1 MTTLQFIGDFAE
13 FKIVELNTETASYLV
28 NQPPSTSDIQQ
39 LLLKSKPKVFR
50 GFKMNTSIIHKDD
63 IYDIDELDNVFYGIK
78 RIPTK
83 KKTLLFYGIVW
94 KEDYKREMEFN
105 EDQSVHDIPLDVMEY
120 RFSNKVKFNLIN
132 IPKTTHLTPSDNL
145 VIENAAIQYP
155 NTHIIELIARR
166 NDH

>member
-1 MTTLQFIGDFAE
+1 MTILQLIGDFAE
-13 FKIVELNTETASYLV
+13 FKIVELDTETASNLV
-28 NQPPSTSDIQQ
+28 NHPPSTADIQH
-39 LLLKSKPKVFR
+39 LLFKSKPKVFR

-63 IYDIDELDNVFYGIK
+63 TYEIDELDNVFYGIK
-78 RIPTK
+78 RITTK

-94 KEDYKREMEFN
+94 KQDYKREMEFD
-105 EDQSVHDIPLDVMEY
+105 EDQTIYDLPLDVTEY

-132 IPKTTHLTPSDNL
+132 IPKTTHLNPSENL

>member
-1 MTTLQFIGDFAE
+1 MTILQFIGDFAE
-13 FKIVELNTETASYLV
+13 FKILELDTETASHLV
-28 NQPPSTSDIQQ
+28 TNPPSTSDIQQ
-39 LLLKSKPKVFR
+39 LLFKSKPKVFR

-63 IYDIDELDNVFYGIK
+63 TYEIDELDNVFYGIK

-83 KKTLLFYGIVW
+83 NKTLLFYGIVW
-94 KEDYKREMEFN
+94 KQDYKREMEFD
-105 EDQSVHDIPLDVMEY
+105 EDQTIYDLPLDVTEY

-132 IPKTTHLTPSDNL
+132 IPKTTQLTPSDNL